1 MPKISQE
8 EYQQRLDRLTEIFS
22 DIVSHADVQATQRCP
37 YRDARDRCTAAFS
50 CGNQIAAVEK
60 GEPATCGHDGTF
72 DYSLAWETDPATRER
87 ARKRLGQIKQSA
99 AARRE
104 GGALPVGPGTVSHD
118 GKIQPLAIGMTLFDC
133 ADELAVEVPTSCLR
147 NGRCHECVVE
157 VSGGEDA
164 LCARTEAESFLRL
177 PYRLACQ
184 AVVERDDIDVT
195 FTPLRRRPRILVRAH
210 ADAAGAPETLDPLVT
225 RRGADVL
232 YDGHVVDRYR
242 GHMLGLAVDLGTT
255 TVVLDFVDLETGK
268 SVHSAAFENPQAFG
282 GSDIMHRISY
292 DRDDKA
298 GELQKAAA
306 TAISRAIMDGCA
318 RLGLGRETIYEI
330 VVASNPTMRDI
341 LFKLDVQGIG
351 QKPYKSSIEHAF
363 LAGERANTAL
373 TALARRLGLRANRE
387 ARVYGLPLIASHVGG
402 DAAAALV
409 ALEQGFAD
417 AETAMLV
424 DMGTNTEVVLK
435 HRGRLLAAS
444 CPAGPAFEGGLVRY
458 GMPACDG
465 AIETVRFG
473 ADGETLYETIGGAA
487 PVGLCGS
494 GLIDLLA
501 ELRRGD
507 VAYRQRRLRR
517 RPKADGNDSSAGA
530 RHHLL
535 EGRRQQSR
543 PGQGRQLLRPVDRHA
558 RARRRSRQGRAALS
572 RGRLRQ
578 LRERPERHGHRPAGA
593 GAGGARHQG
602 RKRGG
607 TRRPRDPA
615 FGHPAPG
622 AGARGPG
629 HRAYRARDHAR
640 FLRPLRRRLPV
651 QADAIALRASRDRR
665 MTAAPTPAPSL
676 TVIGENIHCTRVAL
690 RKGKRIAERDGA
702 EAILYRTADGEER
715 ALPVTEE
722 SKRTK
727 DYEEGRVKHVQV
739 AIETAM
745 ETAASDPPGDPAE
758 GLRYIEALVRHQE
771 RAGAAFLDL
780 NVDEISPKLAVQT
793 GAMAW
798 LAGTVQGLTD
808 LPLSID
814 SSSVDVIR
822 AGLESIAPA
831 RARPMLNSASLERLE
846 ALDLARAHD
855 CRVVVTAAGERGM
868 PDGADARV
876 ANATRMVEA
885 ALARGFAVS
894 DLYIDPLVFPIS
906 VDSGF
911 GRHCLDAIRALRAR
925 FGADIHI
932 TGGMS
937 NVSFGLPARKLLNDI
952 FVLLAIEAGA
962 DGGILDPVASPAEAI
977 LAIDRDDPRYRLAED
992 VMLGRDEHCM
1002 AYIRAWRKGQLAA
1015 A

>member
-50 CGNQIAAVEK
+50 CGNQIPAADK

-72 DYSLAWETDPATRER
+72 DYSDAWEDDPAAEER
-87 ARKRLGQIKQSA
+87 ARKKLRGIRQSA

-104 GGALPVGPGTVSHD
+104 GGALLTGPGTVSHD
-118 GKIQPLAIGMTLFDC
+118 GKTQPLAIGMTLFDC
-133 ADELAVEVPTSCLR
+133 ADELAVEVPTSCMR

-157 VSGGEDA
+157 VTGGKDA
-164 LCARTEAESFLRL
+164 LCARTEAESFLR
-177 PYRLACQ
+177 PPHRLACQ

-210 ADAAGAPETLDPLVT
+210 VDAAGAPETLDPLVT

-306 TAISRAIMDGCA
+306 SAISRAIVDGCA
-318 RLGLGRETIYEI
+318 RLGLGRESIYEI
-330 VVASNPTMRDI
+330 VVAANPTMRDI

-417 AETAMLV
+417 AETVMLV

-501 ELRRGD
+501 ELRRGEC
-507 VAYRQRRLRR
+507 AYRQRRLRR

-558 RARRRSRQGRAALS
+558 RARGRSRQGRAALS

-602 RKRGG
+602 RQRGG
-607 TRRPRDPA
+607 ARRARDPA
-615 FGHPAPG
+615 LGHPAPG
-622 AGARGPG
+622 AGTRGPG
-629 HRAYRARDHAR
+629 HRAYRARDHAGL
-640 FLRPLRRRLPV
+640 LRPLRRRLPV

-715 ALPVTEE
+715 ALPVTEAA
-722 SKRTK
+722 KRTK

-745 ETAASDPPGDPAE
+745 ETAASDPPSDPAE

-780 NVDEISPKLAVQT
+780 NVDEISPRLGVQT

-798 LAGTVQGLTD
+798 LAATVQGLTD
-808 LPLSID
+808 LPISVD

-822 AGLESIAPA
+822 AGLKAIAPA
-831 RARPMLNSASLERLE
+831 QARPMLNSASLERLE

-855 CRVVVTAAGERGM
+855 CRAVVTAAGERGM
-868 PDGADARV
+868 PDGSEARV

-885 ALARGFAVS
+885 ALARGFTPG

-925 FGADIHI
+925 FGGDIHI

-977 LAIDRDDPRYRLAED
+977 LAIDREDPRYRLAED

>member
-1 MPKISQE
+1 MPKISQQD
-8 EYQQRLDRLTEIFS
+8 YQQRLDRLTEIYS
-22 DIVSHADVQATQRCP
+22 DIVSHADEQATQRCP

-60 GEPATCGHDGTF
+60 GAPATCGHDGTF

-104 GGALPVGPGTVSHD
+104 GGTQPGGPGTVSHD
-118 GKIQPLAIGMTLFDC
+118 GKTQPLAIGMTLFDC
-133 ADELAVEVPTSCLR
+133 ADELAVEVPTSCQR

-157 VSGGEDA
+157 VSTGENA

-210 ADAAGAPETLDPLVT
+210 ADAAGAPEILDPLVT

-330 VVASNPTMRDI
+330 VVAANPTMRDI

-363 LAGERANTAL
+363 LAGERASTAL

-409 ALEQGFAD
+409 ALEQGFAGAD
-417 AETAMLV
+417 TAMLV

-444 CPAGPAFEGGLVRY
+444 CPAGPAFEGGLVRC

-465 AIETVRFG
+465 AIETVRLG
-473 ADGETLYETIGGAA
+473 ADGEATYETIGGRE

-501 ELRRGD
+501 ELRRGEWLTAKGVFAAD
-507 VAYRQRRLRR
+507 RKQMDMTVVPAHGITFSKEDASNLGQAKAANYCGQYIVMRALGVDPAGIERLYLAGGFANYVNVRNAVSIGLLAPVPEERVVKAGNAAAQGARAILLSATRR
-517 RPKADGNDSSAGA
+517 RT
-530 RHHLL
+530 L
-535 EGRRQQSR
+535 E
-543 PGQGRQLLRPVDRHA
+543 
-558 RARRRSRQGRAALS
+558 
-572 RGRLRQ
+572 
-578 LRERPERHGHRPAGA
+578 RE
-593 GAGGARHQG
+593 
-602 RKRGG
+602 
-607 TRRPRDPA
+607 
-615 FGHPAPG
+615 
-622 AGARGPG
+622 
-629 HRAYRARDHAR
+629 
-640 FLRPLRRRLPV
+640 V
-651 QADAIALRASRDRR
+651 QAIEHIELE
-665 MTAAPTPAPSL
+665 TTPDFFDLFVDGCQFKPMPSHF
-676 TVIGENIHCTRVAL
+676 GSA
-690 RKGKRIAERDGA
+690 
-702 EAILYRTADGEER
+702 
-715 ALPVTEE
+715 
-722 SKRTK
+722 
-727 DYEEGRVKHVQV
+727 
-739 AIETAM
+739 
-745 ETAASDPPGDPAE
+745 ETAA
-758 GLRYIEALVRHQE
+758 
-771 RAGAAFLDL
+771 
-780 NVDEISPKLAVQT
+780 
-793 GAMAW
+793 
-798 LAGTVQGLTD
+798 
-808 LPLSID
+808 
-814 SSSVDVIR
+814 
-822 AGLESIAPA
+822 
-831 RARPMLNSASLERLE
+831 
-846 ALDLARAHD
+846 
-855 CRVVVTAAGERGM
+855 
-868 PDGADARV
+868 
-876 ANATRMVEA
+876 
-885 ALARGFAVS
+885 
-894 DLYIDPLVFPIS
+894 
-906 VDSGF
+906 
-911 GRHCLDAIRALRAR
+911 
-925 FGADIHI
+925 
-932 TGGMS
+932 
-937 NVSFGLPARKLLNDI
+937 
-952 FVLLAIEAGA
+952 
-962 DGGILDPVASPAEAI
+962 
-977 LAIDRDDPRYRLAED
+977 
-992 VMLGRDEHCM
+992 
-1002 AYIRAWRKGQLAA
+1002 
-1015 A
+1015 

>member
-104 GGALPVGPGTVSHD
+104 GGALPTGPGTVSHD
-118 GKIQPLAIGMTLFDC
+118 GKTQPLAIGMTLFDC

-164 LCARTEAESFLRL
+164 LCARTEAESFLRP

-184 AVVERDDIDVT
+184 AVVERDDLDVA
-195 FTPLRRRPRILVRAH
+195 FAPLRRRPRILTAAG
-210 ADAAGAPETLDPLVT
+210 ADAAETTGAPVAFDPVVT

-232 YDGHVVDRYR
+232 YDGAVVDRYR
-242 GHMLGLAVDLGTT
+242 GRMLGLAIDLGTT

-282 GSDIMHRISY
+282 GSDVMHRISF

-363 LAGERANTAL
+363 LTGERANTAL

-417 AETAMLV
+417 AETVMLV

-465 AIETVRFG
+465 AIETVRLG
-473 ADGETLYETIGGAA
+473 ADGEAIYETIGGRE

-501 ELRRGD
+501 ELRRGEWLTAKGVFAAD
-507 VAYRQRRLRR
+507 RKQMEMTVVPEHGITFSKEDASNLGQAKAANYCGQLIVMRALGVDPARVERLYLAGGFANYVNVRNAVSIGLLAPVPEERIVKAGNAAAQGARAILLSATRR
-517 RPKADGNDSSAGA
+517 RALEREVQAIEHIELETTPDFFDLFVDGCQFKPMPSHFG
-530 RHHLL
+530 
-535 EGRRQQSR
+535 
-543 PGQGRQLLRPVDRHA
+543 
-558 RARRRSRQGRAALS
+558 
-572 RGRLRQ
+572 
-578 LRERPERHGHRPAGA
+578 PAG
-593 GAGGARHQG
+593 
-602 RKRGG
+602 
-607 TRRPRDPA
+607 
-615 FGHPAPG
+615 
-622 AGARGPG
+622 
-629 HRAYRARDHAR
+629 
-640 FLRPLRRRLPV
+640 
-651 QADAIALRASRDRR
+651 
-665 MTAAPTPAPSL
+665 TAA
-676 TVIGENIHCTRVAL
+676 
-690 RKGKRIAERDGA
+690 
-702 EAILYRTADGEER
+702 
-715 ALPVTEE
+715 
-722 SKRTK
+722 
-727 DYEEGRVKHVQV
+727 
-739 AIETAM
+739 
-745 ETAASDPPGDPAE
+745 
-758 GLRYIEALVRHQE
+758 
-771 RAGAAFLDL
+771 
-780 NVDEISPKLAVQT
+780 
-793 GAMAW
+793 
-798 LAGTVQGLTD
+798 
-808 LPLSID
+808 
-814 SSSVDVIR
+814 
-822 AGLESIAPA
+822 
-831 RARPMLNSASLERLE
+831 
-846 ALDLARAHD
+846 
-855 CRVVVTAAGERGM
+855 
-868 PDGADARV
+868 
-876 ANATRMVEA
+876 
-885 ALARGFAVS
+885 
-894 DLYIDPLVFPIS
+894 
-906 VDSGF
+906 
-911 GRHCLDAIRALRAR
+911 
-925 FGADIHI
+925 
-932 TGGMS
+932 
-937 NVSFGLPARKLLNDI
+937 
-952 FVLLAIEAGA
+952 
-962 DGGILDPVASPAEAI
+962 
-977 LAIDRDDPRYRLAED
+977 
-992 VMLGRDEHCM
+992 
-1002 AYIRAWRKGQLAA
+1002 
-1015 A
+1015 

>member
-1 MPKISQE
+1 MPKISQQD
-8 EYQQRLDRLTEIFS
+8 YQQRLDRLTEIYS
-22 DIVSHADVQATQRCP
+22 DIVSHADEQATQRCP

-50 CGNQIAAVEK
+50 CGNQIPAADK

-72 DYSLAWETDPATRER
+72 DYSDAWEDDPAAEER
-87 ARKRLGQIKQSA
+87 ARKKLRGIRQSA

-104 GGALPVGPGTVSHD
+104 GVEPTTGPGTVSHD
-118 GKIQPLAIGMTLFDC
+118 GKTQPLSAGMTLFDC

-157 VSGGEDA
+157 VTGGDEALSARSDA
-164 LCARTEAESFLRL
+164 EGFLRA

-184 AVVERDDIDVT
+184 AVIERDDIDVA
-195 FTPLRRRPRILVRAH
+195 FAPLRRRPRILTAGLTDMAEVAGKP
-210 ADAAGAPETLDPLVT
+210 AAFDPVVT

-409 ALEQGFAD
+409 ALEEGFAGAD
-417 AETAMLV
+417 TAMLV

-473 ADGETLYETIGGAA
+473 ADGETLYETIGGRE

-507 VAYRQRRLRR
+507 VLTAKGVFVADRKQMEMTVVPEHGITFSKEDASNLGQAKAANYCGQLIVMRALGVDPARVERLYLAGGFANYVNVQNAMAIGLLAPVPEERVI
-517 RPKADGNDSSAGA
+517 KAGNAAARGA
-530 RHHLL
+530 RAILL
-535 EGRRQQSR
+535 S
-543 PGQGRQLLRPVDRHA
+543 
-558 RARRRSRQGRAALS
+558 
-572 RGRLRQ
+572 
-578 LRERPERHGHRPAGA
+578 
-593 GAGGARHQG
+593 
-602 RKRGG
+602 G
-607 TRRPRDPA
+607 TRR
-615 FGHPAPG
+615 
-622 AGARGPG
+622 
-629 HRAYRARDHAR
+629 RALERE
-640 FLRPLRRRLPV
+640 V
-651 QADAIALRASRDRR
+651 QAIEHVELETTPDFFDLFVDGCQFKPMPSHFGPAG
-665 MTAAPTPAPSL
+665 TAA
-676 TVIGENIHCTRVAL
+676 
-690 RKGKRIAERDGA
+690 
-702 EAILYRTADGEER
+702 
-715 ALPVTEE
+715 
-722 SKRTK
+722 
-727 DYEEGRVKHVQV
+727 
-739 AIETAM
+739 
-745 ETAASDPPGDPAE
+745 
-758 GLRYIEALVRHQE
+758 
-771 RAGAAFLDL
+771 
-780 NVDEISPKLAVQT
+780 
-793 GAMAW
+793 
-798 LAGTVQGLTD
+798 
-808 LPLSID
+808 
-814 SSSVDVIR
+814 
-822 AGLESIAPA
+822 
-831 RARPMLNSASLERLE
+831 
-846 ALDLARAHD
+846 
-855 CRVVVTAAGERGM
+855 
-868 PDGADARV
+868 
-876 ANATRMVEA
+876 
-885 ALARGFAVS
+885 
-894 DLYIDPLVFPIS
+894 
-906 VDSGF
+906 
-911 GRHCLDAIRALRAR
+911 
-925 FGADIHI
+925 
-932 TGGMS
+932 
-937 NVSFGLPARKLLNDI
+937 
-952 FVLLAIEAGA
+952 
-962 DGGILDPVASPAEAI
+962 
-977 LAIDRDDPRYRLAED
+977 
-992 VMLGRDEHCM
+992 
-1002 AYIRAWRKGQLAA
+1002 
-1015 A
+1015 